1 MTLSHADLSLLV
13 EELATRAIPG
23 VIQKVFPAGARRL
36 TLQVRVPGHTHH
48 IFLSAA
54 PGDARAHLVE
64 ERPRVEGRPDAFV
77 MQLRKWLH
85 GAWIEAIDLDPADR
99 VLTFQLSAVDPDW
112 EPQPEDD
119 KAPRRALRLIAELV
133 GHHPNIVLVEDD
145 QVLGLAHAR
154 TLGDRQLRPSTP
166 YLPPP
171 PPPEL
176 GPPPTPE
183 LQNLPADGSRS
194 AYIDR
199 HTRATLAQEAR
210 ESLFSTLSRDL
221 RSRAKS
227 LRRRVKH
234 IEEDLQRIDEAA
246 DFKKFGELL
255 QSAYGR
261 VERGA
266 SEVRVPDYYVEGMP
280 EITITL
286 DPAHDLQWNIDRYF
300 HQYRRYKEARDDVET
315 RYLESADT
323 LEALTEARQRLQEL
337 AGADFDT
344 LIGFKQELRNQGLL
358 KTTHRQRA
366 ARKALAP
373 RPPYREFRSRRDDVI
388 LVGRG
393 ARHNDALT
401 TRIARGRDLWLH
413 ARDWAGAHVVVR
425 RDRGEDTDSETLL
438 DAATLAAY
446 FSRGRED
453 SLIDVTYTDAR
464 HVRKPRGAAPG
475 LVTIAAGSTIAVTI
489 DEERLKRLLASEV
502 DEDAD

>member
-1 MTLSHADLSLLV
+1 MTLSHADLALIV
-13 EELATRAIPG
+13 EELAALTLPG
-23 VIQKVFPAGARRL
+23 VIQKVFSAGPRQL

-54 PGDARAHLVE
+54 PADARAHLVE
-64 ERPRVEGRPDAFV
+64 ERPRIEGRPDAFV

-85 GAWIEAIDLDPADR
+85 GAWIEAIKLDPADR
-99 VLTFQLSAVDPDW
+99 VLTFHLSAVDPDW
-112 EPQPEDD
+112 EPKPEDD
-119 KAPRRALRLIAELV
+119 KAPRRSLRLIAELV
-133 GHHPNIVLVEDD
+133 GHHPNIILSEEGT
-145 QVLGLAHAR
+145 VLGLAHAR
-154 TLGDRQLRPSTP
+154 TLGDRLLRPSTP

-171 PPPEL
+171 APPEL
-176 GPPPTPE
+176 GPPPTPA
-183 LQNLPADGSRS
+183 LQQLPADGSRS
-194 AYIDR
+194 AYIDH
-199 HTRATLAQEAR
+199 HTRTTLAQESR

-234 IEEDLQRIDEAA
+234 IEQDLQRIDEAA

-255 QSAYGR
+255 QSAYGK

-266 SEVRVPDYYVEGMP
+266 SQVRVPDYYAEGMP
-280 EITITL
+280 EIIIEL

-315 RYLESADT
+315 RYLESVDT
-323 LEALTEARQRLQEL
+323 LEALEDARQSLQEL
-337 AGADFDT
+337 AEADLDT
-344 LIGFKQELRNQGLL
+344 LTAFNAKLRNQGLL

-373 RPPYREFRSRRDDVI
+373 RPPYREFRSRRGAVI

-425 RDRGEDTDSETLL
+425 RDRGEDLDSETLL
-438 DAATLAAY
+438 DAATLAAH

-475 LVTIAAGSTIAVTI
+475 LVTIAAGSTLAVTL
-489 DEERLKRLLASEV
+489 DEDRLQRLLESEI
-502 DEDAD
+502 DDHTD